1 MKTRLGAALAA
12 ATSLAL
18 AQAPAPAQKEPKPEP
33 PKAQKAQKTQSA
45 RRGQPAGKAH
55 AKPTPEQIRKFN
67 ELQKQEKKP

>member
-12 ATSLAL
+12 ATSL
-18 AQAPAPAQKEPKPEP
+18 KEPKPEP

>member
-1 MKTRLGAALAA
+1 VKTALGVALAA

-18 AQAPAPAQKEPKPEP
+18 AQAQAPAQKEPKPAP
-33 PKAQKAQKTQSA
+33 QKAQKAQKPQGA

>member
-1 MKTRLGAALAA
+1 MKARLGVALAT

-18 AQAPAPAQKEPKPEP
+18 AQAPAPAQKEPKPAP
-33 PKAQKAQKTQSA
+33 PKTQKAQKSQNA

-67 ELQKQEKKP
+67 ELQKQNGKQ